1 MMETKSVMLQTLCV
15 PCACRCRYCLL
26 RWDGKTVGADYDRSQ
41 RLAERFYAWIRQE
54 RPELTFNFS
63 FGYSMEH
70 PRLLH
75 AIDFLNRIGS
85 VSGKFLQCDGLAFRE
100 EGDMKD
106 WLAGLKDHGVEE
118 LNFTFYGTEAYH
130 DRFAGRKGDHAH
142 LLRMVGHAAQMG
154 FKVSAIVPLTQENV
168 GQIDELIDVLEA
180 HGAKDI
186 RLFIPHREGRGV
198 TLESVRLSLDDL
210 SRLSGS
216 AKAKLNR
223 KVYQT
228 EAEWCKIEGGEP
240 EKSRTLII
248 SLTRENM
255 ERLEQTP
262 FSEIIAEA
270 EALDD
275 AYYAAFPSFKELL
288 DRYGDKAGNKLYSRR
303 DLFHRCRQQYATE
316 FGIEVYDVT
325 DERQSGSRRY

>member
-1 MMETKSVMLQTLCV
+1 MNIAIIGLGLIGGSIAKSLKKFTPQHTVLGFDTNEQTMYK
-15 PCACRCRYCLL
+15 A
-26 RWDGKTVGADYDRSQ
+26 
-41 RLAERFYAWIRQE
+41 
-54 RPELTFNFS
+54 
-63 FGYSMEH
+63 
-70 PRLLH
+70 RLLD
-75 AIDFLNRIGS
+75 AIDFMNRIGS

-100 EGDMKD
+100 EGEMKD
-106 WLAGLKDHGVEE
+106 WLAGLKNHGVEE

-142 LLRMVGHAAQMG
+142 LLRMVRHAAQMG
-154 FKVSAIVPLTQENV
+154 FKVSVIIPLTQENV
-168 GQIDELIDVLEA
+168 GQADELIDVLES
-180 HGAKDI
+180 HGAKDV

-198 TLESVRLSLDDL
+198 SLESVRLSLDDL

-228 EAEWCKIEGGEP
+228 EAEWCKIGGGEP
-240 EKSRTLII
+240 EQSRTLII
-248 SLTRENM
+248 SLTEENI

-262 FSEIIAEA
+262 FSEIIAEV

-288 DRYGDKAGNKLYSRR
+288 DRYGDKAGDKLYSRR
-303 DLFHRCRQQYATE
+303 DLFHRLRKQYAKE
-316 FGIEVYDVT
+316 HGIHVYDVT
-325 DERQSGSRRY
+325 DERQTGSRRY

>member
-1 MMETKSVMLQTLCV
+1 METKSVMLQTLCV

-26 RWDGKTVGADYDRSQ
+26 QWDGKTVGADYDRSKK
-41 RLAERFYAWIRQE
+41 LAERFYAWIRQE
-54 RPELTFNFS
+54 RPELTFHFS

-70 PRLLH
+70 PCLLE
-75 AIDFLNRIGS
+75 AIDFMNRIGS
-85 VSGKFLQCDGLAFRE
+85 VSGKLLQCDGLAFRE
-100 EGDMKD
+100 EGALKD
-106 WLAGLKDHGVEE
+106 WLAGVKDHGVEG

-142 LLRMVGHAAQMG
+142 LLRMVSQAARMG
-154 FKVSAIVPLTQENV
+154 LNVSAIVPLTQENI
-168 GQIDELIDVLEA
+168 GQTDELIDGLEA
-180 HGAKDI
+180 HGAKDV
-186 RLFIPHREGRGV
+186 RLFIPHREGRGAS
-198 TLESVRLSLDDL
+198 LESVRLSLDDL

-216 AKAKLNR
+216 AKAKSNR

-228 EAEWCKIEGGEP
+228 EAEWCKIGGGEP
-240 EKSRTLII
+240 EKGRMLII
-248 SLTRENM
+248 SLTGENL

-262 FSEIIAEA
+262 FSEIIAEV

-275 AYYAAFPSFKELL
+275 AYYAAFPSFEELL
-288 DRYGDKAGNKLYSRR
+288 NRYGDRAGDKLYSGR
-303 DLFHRCRQQYATE
+303 DLFHRCRQQYARE